1 MGSFEAQ
8 IARMQ
13 IQLEKAA
20 ALAMLYEAIAFALA
34 MVALYFVIKW
44 AIRDGLKASGLID
57 EIRRA
62 GRKNGSEPE
71 EPSFMRDR

>member
-1 MGSFEAQ
+1 MGGFETQ
-8 IARMQ
+8 IAKMQ

-20 ALAMLYEAIAFALA
+20 ALAMLYEAITFGIA
-34 MVALYFVIKW
+34 MAVLYLVIKW

-62 GRKNGSEPE
+62 GRKNANEPE
-71 EPSFMRDR
+71 EPSFMREK